1 MRLRPHRRNLVVW
14 SQSAGSAGWRGARR
28 PARARRIR
36 RRIRIGA
43 LLAVIGLIRLA
54 RAVRPRWRPLL
65 AGTVLTVVG
74 VLLRTGPGGVALL
87 PGLLFLVYGL
97 LIPASPEA
105 DRTRRSALARELG
118 EYSTPA
124 QRCDLEA
131 TFDQY
136 PDRFTDELRDILAE
150 QTIAAYNKRFPAV
163 GRY

>member
-1 MRLRPHRRNLVVW
+1 MRLLPHRCNLVVW
-14 SQSAGSAGWRGARR
+14 SQSASSGGRRSAGR
-28 PARARRIR
+28 PTVTRRIR

-43 LLAVIGLIRLA
+43 LLTVIGLIRLA

-74 VLLRTGPGGVALL
+74 VLLRSGAGGVALL

-105 DRTRRSALARELG
+105 DRARRSKLARELG

-131 TFDQY
+131 TLDQY
-136 PDRFTDELRDILAE
+136 PDRFTDELREILAG
-150 QTIAAYNKRFPAV
+150 QAVAAYNRRFPAV

>member
-1 MRLRPHRRNLVVW
+1 MRLRPHRCDLVVW
-14 SQSAGSAGWRGARR
+14 SQSGGSDGRYGARR
-28 PARARRIR
+28 PAGARRIK

-43 LLAVIGLIRLA
+43 LLTVSGLIRLA

-105 DRTRRSALARELG
+105 DRARRSKLARELG

-131 TFDQY
+131 TLDQY
-136 PDRFTDELRDILAE
+136 PDRFTDELREILAG
-150 QTIAAYNKRFPAV
+150 QAVAAYNRRFPAV

>member
-1 MRLRPHRRNLVVW
+1 MRLRPHRCDLVVW
-14 SQSAGSAGWRGARR
+14 SQSGGSAGRYGARR

-43 LLAVIGLIRLA
+43 LLTVIGLIRLA

-74 VLLRTGPGGVALL
+74 VLLRSGAGGVALL
-87 PGLLFLVYGL
+87 PGLLLLVYGM

-105 DRTRRSALARELG
+105 DRIRRAELERELG

-131 TFDQY
+131 TLDQY
-136 PDRFTDELRDILAE
+136 PDRLTDELSDILAR
-150 QTIAAYNKRFPAV
+150 QTTAGYDERFPAI